1 LYSVD
6 EVVPVYDTVVVC
18 ELFFIAVNAVDD
30 AANIDVTVLAAL

>member
-1 LYSVD
+1 LYNVAEEVD
-6 EVVPVYDTVVVC
+6 VVDTVVVC